1 MVYLNLTN
9 LQKYAYIHKSSQT
22 NWLIKVNY
30 PILLKN
36 LAIFWQKQKKQ
47 KGLWRTLQS
56 VTRNQPE
63 KHTSSADDKGSLLVS
78 IS

>member
-30 PILLKN
+30 PILQKKSSDLSDKN
-36 LAIFWQKQKKQ
+36 KRKRKQKK
-47 KGLWRTLQS
+47 
-56 VTRNQPE
+56 
-63 KHTSSADDKGSLLVS
+63 
-78 IS
+78 